1 MSTRI
6 YWIDWLKVFGMCL
19 VVYAHIDTE
28 SAIHQFIFAF
38 HMPLFFIIS
47 GFLYKHRE
55 FKKECQV
62 VLKSLVIP
70 YFILT
75 ALLVIYCSYYI
86 IDDCI
91 HITIGSLESVP
102 PRIRPMWFVYSLACM
117 RLVTSICGN
126 LRRVAFVAFDCI
138 CIFLLLLFF
147 NLIPEYYDYFQINT
161 TIMAFPFFALG
172 MFLKKYFNWIIRYKL
187 YLILLSIPFFYLAT
201 INGEISLIRCDAGYH
216 WVLFYLNATFIS
228 LFLLLIF
235 KTFLNH
241 YNGVIKT
248 TAMGLIIIL
257 ALHLSL
263 IDLIND
269 ITLHLLHPA
278 ILTLL
283 IMVIGYILS
292 RLSLRYFPILFGK
305 PFKRR
310 DITT

>member
-1 MSTRI
+1 
-6 YWIDWLKVFGMCL
+6 MCL

-75 ALLVIYCSYYI
+75 SILILHCSNSI
-86 IDDCI
+86 LKDFINVSL
-91 HITIGSLESVP
+91 GSLESVP
-102 PRIRPMWFVYSLACM
+102 LAIRPMWFVYSLAIM
-117 RLVTSICGN
+117 RIVASICGR
-126 LRRVAFVAFDCI
+126 LRHVVLVAIGCM
-138 CIFLLLLFF
+138 CIFLLLSFSG
-147 NLIPEYYDYFQINT
+147 LILKDCDYLQINT

-172 MFLKKYFNWIIRYKL
+172 MFLKNYFNWIIKYKL

-201 INGEISLIRCDAGYH
+201 INGEISLIRCIAGNH

-228 LFLLLIF
+228 LFLLLVF
-235 KTFLNH
+235 QTFLNH
-241 YNGVIKT
+241 SNAIINT
-248 TAMGLIIIL
+248 TAMGLIIVL
-257 ALHLSL
+257 ASHLTIISYL
-263 IDLIND
+263 DFL
-269 ITLHLLHPA
+269 TKHLLHPV